1 MRKLTLV
8 AIGVVV
14 LLATAGLAVAK
25 GLEKPRSVTSLS
37 GTFAAGTVEH
47 RGKAR
52 ACTTSDGKTLVTTN
66 ARYTGVAAGDGAL
79 AGGIR
84 IDARSV
90 IDTTDNLG
98 VVEGKLRIDVAF
110 GADTTARFTAV
121 YAAGK
126 LVGLA
131 TGHLQGPH
139 AKLFANLS
147 SGFGP
152 ETGFSGGKL
161 GAADGGSAV
170 ALGPGRCAP
179 KDDQAGPAKQDDQ
192 KGTGQKDRQGKKN
205 DSDD

>member
-8 AIGVVV
+8 AIGAALVM
-14 LLATAGLAVAK
+14 AGVAVAK

-37 GTFAAGTVEH
+37 GTFTATTVEH
-47 RGKAR
+47 RGTAR
-52 ACTTSDGKTLVTTN
+52 TCTTSDGKTLVTTN
-66 ARYTGVAAGDGAL
+66 ARYNGVAGGDGAL
-79 AGGIR
+79 AGGIT
-84 IDARSV
+84 IDARSI

-98 VVEGKLRIDVAF
+98 VVEGKLKIDVAS

-121 YAAGK
+121 YAGGK

-147 SGFGP
+147 SGFGA

-170 ALGPGRCAP
+170 ALGPGKCAP
-179 KDDQAGPAKQDDQ
+179 THEKAGPAKQHDRKQHDE
-192 KGTGQKDRQGKKN
+192 KGKGPKNGQGAKHD
-205 DSDD
+205 